1 MTTTAKIIIRDEV
14 NVKIDGVD
22 PSTRRKLSQKVE
34 FFVPHAKYQPAYR
47 LGRWDGKKTYCDVGG
62 RTYLNLLDQLLPILS
77 ANGYDVEVDD
87 YRQSYDFKFE
97 KIDKDSYSH
106 VVWPKGHPLCGKPV
120 ELREHQ
126 VSVVNDYL
134 ENIQSISICPTAAG
148 KTVISTILAHKV
160 ESYGKSVLIVPSK
173 DLVTQTEE
181 DYINFGLDVGV
192 YFGDRKDLTRTHTI
206 CTWQSLESL
215 RKATKE
221 GTAPIGLD
229 EFLDGVVCVIVDEV
243 HRLKGN
249 VLQELLSGPFA
260 NIPIRWGLTGTLPED
275 DIGKMALLTCLGPV
289 NGVIKATDLQEKG
302 YMAKLHINVW
312 QLNDLGETAFGNYQ
326 SELKWLT
333 TNRSRLKFLADQIA
347 SITENDNN
355 TLVLIDRIE
364 TGEILHELI
373 PNSVFI
379 YGDVKSKDRKT
390 EYKSIQNTDNKVV
403 IASYGVASTGIS
415 INRIFN
421 LVLFEPG
428 KSFVRVIQSIGR
440 GLRVAEDKEFVNVYD
455 IASTCK
461 YSKKHLTK
469 RKAFYKEA
477 GYPFKVEK
485 KDY

>member
-47 LGRWDGKKTYCDVGG
+47 LGRWDGKKTFCDVGG

-160 ESYGKSVLIVPSK
+160 EPYGKSVLIVPSK

-229 EFLDGVVCVIVDEV
+229 EFLNGVVCVIVDEV
-243 HRLKGN
+243 HRLRGN
-249 VLQELLSGPFA
+249 VLQELLSGPLA

-333 TNRSRLKFLADQIA
+333 TNRARLKFLADQIK

-373 PNSVFI
+373 PNSVFL
-379 YGDVKSKDRKT
+379 YGDIKSKDRKT
-390 EYKSIQNTDNKVV
+390 EYKSIQSTDNRVI
-403 IASYGVASTGIS
+403 IASFGIASTGIS